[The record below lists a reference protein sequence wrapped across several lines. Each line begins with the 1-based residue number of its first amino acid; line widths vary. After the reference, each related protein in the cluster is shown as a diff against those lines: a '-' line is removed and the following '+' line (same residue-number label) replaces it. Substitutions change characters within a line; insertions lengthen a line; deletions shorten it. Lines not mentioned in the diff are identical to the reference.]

1 MEQMNKE
8 TNAVS
13 EEITIESFDE
23 LKGIIEEMPDGT
35 VVSLDIKVVIE
46 DA

>member
-8 TNAVS
+8 TNAGS
-13 EEITIESFDE
+13 EEITIESVDE
-23 LKGIIEEMPDGT
+23 LKSIIEEMPDGT